1 MLTLTQQEYIKFL
14 RERETLSISEISK
27 RVDVDWRTAKKY
39 ADKED
44 WNIFEASGSTNACK
58 VMDPFMEI
66 VRTWITEDKLM
77 PVKQRHTAK
86 RIYERLKNQ
95 HGYTGSERTVRT
107 HVARIKTEIFS
118 PLREVSVKLDHPPG
132 EAQADFGTMRAY
144 HDGMIREFKYLVVTF
159 PFSNAGFVQLYPGE
173 NAQCFLDGLR
183 RIFEFVGGVPTKLRI
198 DNLSAAV
205 AKILEGTNRQET
217 EVFKRFR
224 MHYRFKAQFCNPA
237 AGNEKGNCENKVGTF
252 RRNQFVPMPSVNDL
266 VQFNTQLFD
275 QCIQDLESVHYER
288 KEWIKDLFQ
297 NDKAH
302 LLRLPSTPFEAVRLD
317 TAVVNNY
324 GQINFDGFTYDSI
337 PAKPGEGVRIK
348 ATWNELEIILR
359 HETIARKERQYG
371 YKREPIDWL
380 YHFNV
385 LRTKPRALEYSMYR
399 TFLPEKVHSYLLV
412 DVDLA
417 TRKERLNNIS
427 KWLINFSLEKIDQ
440 SLGSLSK
447 LEWGKTAWIE
457 HKLYQQSAIAFSPLS
472 ENYTPEGFKHYNPDP
487 KHYNALV
494 PEVNA
499 S

>member
-198 DNLSAAV
+198 DNLSTAV

-224 MHYRFKAQFCNPA
+224 MHYRFEAQFCNPA
-237 AGNEKGNCENKVGTF
+237 AGNEKGN
-252 RRNQFVPMPSVNDL
+252 
-266 VQFNTQLFD
+266 
-275 QCIQDLESVHYER
+275 
-288 KEWIKDLFQ
+288 
-297 NDKAH
+297 
-302 LLRLPSTPFEAVRLD
+302 
-317 TAVVNNY
+317 
-324 GQINFDGFTYDSI
+324 
-337 PAKPGEGVRIK
+337 
-348 ATWNELEIILR
+348 
-359 HETIARKERQYG
+359 
-371 YKREPIDWL
+371 
-380 YHFNV
+380 
-385 LRTKPRALEYSMYR
+385 
-399 TFLPEKVHSYLLV
+399 
-412 DVDLA
+412 
-417 TRKERLNNIS
+417 
-427 KWLINFSLEKIDQ
+427 
-440 SLGSLSK
+440 
-447 LEWGKTAWIE
+447 GKYMIM
-457 HKLYQQSAIAFSPLS
+457 
-472 ENYTPEGFKHYNPDP
+472 
-487 KHYNALV
+487 
-494 PEVNA
+494 
-499 S
+499 